1 MTSFDLMESLRR
13 ELTDITRAYWLQ
25 HNLGTWHWWLFVS
38 LAIVPWLVFVRFV
51 DRARLTEVLLYALVV
66 GMVSSVLD
74 IIGSD
79 LMLWGYKVRLLWFVY
94 PTLLCTDMT
103 IIPVT
108 FALIYQVC
116 RRWWTFAPVA
126 LAFSILYALMESVF
140 HWFDIYV
147 SYRWNLLY
155 SIPIYLALAS
165 AAKFMLGALTA
176 SERRHR
182 LRRSQP
188 DPK

>member
-13 ELTDITRAYWLQ
+13 ELTDMTRVYWLE
-25 HNLGTWHWWLFVS
+25 HNLGTWQWWLFVS

-66 GMVSSVLD
+66 GLVSSVLD

-108 FALIYQVC
+108 FALIYQAC
-116 RRWWTFAPVA
+116 RRWWTFAPVT
-126 LAFSILYALMESVF
+126 LVFSILDALMEPVF
-140 HWFDIYV
+140 HCFDIYV
-147 SYRWNLLY
+147 SYHWNLLY

-165 AAKFMLGALTA
+165 AAKFMLDALTA

-182 LRRSQP
+182 LRTSQP